1 MIPVIISSVLLT
13 MLAIL
18 AFYMVA
24 RPHIWLRLWSP
35 WQRHT
40 GRRELNTHQKSMLAG
55 VQVRSA
61 MVGLILLAIAVV
73 LPTGIAKKYY
83 DAGPEPESD
92 VIAQQRFADYSLQPL
107 QGGLSLNLEEEN
119 LWDDT
124 QQNNI
129 ILPFAEYK

>member
-1 MIPVIISSVLLT
+1 M
-13 MLAIL
+13 
-18 AFYMVA
+18 FYMVV

-35 WQRHT
+35 WQRHI
-40 GRRELNTHQKSMLAG
+40 GRRELNAHQKSMLTG
-55 VQVRSA
+55 VQVRSV
-61 MVGLILLAIAVV
+61 MIGLILLTVAVI
-73 LPTGIAKKYY
+73 LPMGIATKYY

-124 QQNNI
+124 QQSHI